1 MKLYCKTVLVAAV
14 AACAAAGAAELGTAL
29 KSAEVSSNAWNEAEI
44 AMKKFY
50 LPAGFKLEVFAVEP
64 QLANPVAI
72 ALDEKGR
79 VFVSETHRYRTS
91 VLDIRNIMDWYE
103 DDLSIRT
110 LDDRIAMIKKHL
122 GPKAADLAK
131 ESEVVRLLVDTDGN
145 GRADRSTVFAEG
157 FNSLLDGIASGVLA
171 RNGTVYFANI
181 PDVTALQDRN
191 GDGVADTR
199 KTIAHGF
206 GTRFSL
212 TGHDLHG
219 LKFGPDGKLYFSIG
233 DRGSHVVSKEGRTF
247 SYPDEGAVYRCDADG
262 SNLEVFATGLRNPQ
276 ELAFDEF
283 GNLFS
288 GDNNCDHGD
297 LARLVY
303 IVEGGDTGWRIGFQ
317 FSEQNPAG
325 TWNSEKLWHLRWP
338 GQAAYIIPP
347 IGHIAAGPSGLVYAP
362 GTGFSD
368 NYQRRFYL
376 CDFRGQATGSGI
388 HSFKVNTSGAGFTL
402 GETEHFVWDI
412 LTPDCDFGPDGRMYI
427 ADWVHGWPKS
437 ERGRIYRLSETATV
451 NDANALST
459 QKLLSE
465 GFTKTRGEQLVA
477 LLRHPDMRIRQEAQF
492 NLADRGAESLKPLL
506 KVVKSSDH
514 QLARIHAIWAIG
526 QLGQREATLTDKLL
540 EFLGDPDAEIRAQS
554 ARVLGD
560 NHRAGAAHQLI
571 AMLKDTSPRVQYFA
585 ALALSKITNGDS
597 VSAALDLLR
606 RNNDKD
612 LYLRHAGVMILA
624 ASQDSKKLATLAKDP
639 SQSVRMAAVLALRRL
654 ANSDIGVFV
663 NDESA
668 AVAVE
673 AARAINDIPIVGALP
688 ALANKINDRVDPF
701 SDGTQDTVDY
711 RTPWMRRVINA
722 NFRVGGPE
730 NAQALARLANDSKQ
744 SDSIRNEV
752 LLMLGQWPAPS
763 ARDKVTGLWRPLDKR
778 ANDHANVALAAVS
791 ENLLRTASQ
800 PVRAAAASAIANL
813 GITTAGKWLVAL
825 AIDPSALDQTR
836 IEALNALA
844 KLGDPALS
852 EVLKSAQNDAKEA
865 VRKAAT
871 SLIAKSGQGDAV
883 NTLAK
888 ILESGSLSEKQNA
901 FAALANLKGAD
912 VDSLL
917 LTWLKKSDLPAD
929 LELDLMLAAEP
940 KTDARIK
947 SELMTREQRLPK
959 GDALASYRVSLK
971 GGNAELGRK
980 VFFEKA
986 EVACT
991 RCHKWNGE
999 GGEVGPELA
1008 HLAEKQPA
1016 DYLLE
1021 SILFPNAKVAPGFE
1035 SVLLTSGDGTL
1046 YGGVVKSEN
1055 DQVIELNSPEDG
1067 LLKIKK
1073 TDIKT
1078 RVSGLSGMPEGIG
1091 NILSKQ
1097 ELRDLLAFL
1106 TSKR

>member
-1 MKLYCKTVLVAAV
+1 MSLYSKTVLCSVLAF
-14 AACAAAGAAELGTAL
+14 CTAAGAAELGTTA
-29 KSAEVSSNAWNEAEI
+29 KSGTVSSNAWNEAEI
-44 AMKKFY
+44 AIKKFQV
-50 LPAGFKLEVFAVEP
+50 PPGFKLEVFAVEP

-91 VLDIRNIMDWYE
+91 VLDIRNYMEWYE
-103 DDLSIRT
+103 DDLAIRT
-110 LDDRIAMIKKHL
+110 LDDRVAMIQKHL
-122 GPKAADLAK
+122 GPKAMDLAK
-131 ESEVVRLLVDTDGN
+131 ESEVVRLLVDQDGN
-145 GRADRSTVFAEG
+145 GRADRSTLFAEG

-181 PDVTALQDRN
+181 PDVTALQDRD
-191 GDGVADTR
+191 GDGVAESR

-247 SYPDEGAVYRCDADG
+247 SYPDEGAVYRCNPDG

-297 LARLVY
+297 SARLVY

-325 TWNSEKLWHLRWP
+325 TWNAEKLWQLPGP
-338 GQAAYIIPP
+338 GQPAYIIPP

-362 GTGFSD
+362 GTGFSGKHQ
-368 NYQRRFYL
+368 NRFYL

-388 HSFKVNTSGAGFTL
+388 HSFKVNPSGAGFTL
-402 GETEHFVWDI
+402 GETEHFLWNI

-437 ERGRIYRLSETATV
+437 EKGRIYRLSETSMVKDPTS
-451 NDANALST
+451 LST
-459 QKLLSE
+459 QDLLGA
-465 GFTKTRGEQLVA
+465 GFTKTRSERLVT
-477 LLRHPDMRIRQEAQF
+477 LLRHQDMRVRQEAQF
-492 NLADRGAESLKPLL
+492 NLAERGKDSLKSLL

-526 QLGQREATLTDKLL
+526 QLGQRDAALTDNLL
-540 EFLGDPDAEIRAQS
+540 EFLGDPDAEVRAQA

-560 NHRAGAAHQLI
+560 NHRATAEPRLMAL
-571 AMLKDTSPRVQYFA
+571 LKDSSPRVQYFA
-585 ALALSKITNGDS
+585 ALGLSKINTRDS
-597 VSAALDLLR
+597 FNAGLDLLR
-606 RNNDKD
+606 TNNDKD
-612 LYLRHAGVMILA
+612 TYLRHAGVMVLT
-624 ASQDSKKLATLAKDP
+624 ASKDSKKIATLAKNP
-639 SQSVRMAAVLALRRL
+639 SPAVRMAAVLALRRL
-654 ANSDIGVFV
+654 ASSEIEAFV
-663 NDESA
+663 DDESA

-673 AARAINDIPIVGALP
+673 AARAINDLPIVGALGS
-688 ALANKINDRVDPF
+688 LAKKANASLDRF
-701 SDGTQDTVDY
+701 TDGSKDTVDY

-722 NFRVGGPE
+722 NFRLGGAE
-730 NAQALARLANDSKQ
+730 NAQSLAQLATDSKQ
-744 SDSIRNEV
+744 SDAIRKEV
-752 LLMLGQWPAPS
+752 LLMLGQWPTPS

-778 ANDHANVALAAVS
+778 AAEPATLALAAAS
-791 ENLLRTASQ
+791 ENLLKTSSH
-800 PVRAAAASAIANL
+800 PVKAAAASAIANL
-813 GITTAGKWLVAL
+813 GITAAGKWLIEL
-825 AIDPSALDQTR
+825 AKDSSTPEQTR

-844 KLGDPALS
+844 KLSDPSLA
-852 EVLKSAQNDAKEA
+852 EILKVAQSDANEA

-871 SLIAKSGQGDAV
+871 SMMAKTGQVDV
-883 NTLAK
+883 IKDLAK
-888 ILESGSLSEKQNA
+888 VLANGTLSEKQNA
-901 FAALANLKGAD
+901 LTSLATIKGAD
-912 VDSLL
+912 ADNLL
-917 LTWLKKSDLPAD
+917 LDWLKKSNLPGE
-929 LELDLMLAAEP
+929 LELDLLLAAAQ
-940 KTDARIK
+940 KTDSRIIA
-947 SELMTREQRLPK
+947 ELSVRELRLPK
-959 GDALASYRVSLK
+959 DDALASYRSTLK
-971 GGNAELGRK
+971 GGNPELGRK
-980 VFFEKA
+980 IFFEKA

-1008 HLAEKQPA
+1008 QLAKNQSAEYFLEA
-1016 DYLLE
+1016 ILL
-1021 SILFPNAKVAPGFE
+1021 PNAKIAPGFE
-1035 SVLLTSGDGTL
+1035 SVLLTTGDGTL
-1046 YGGVVKSEN
+1046 YAGVLKSEN
-1055 DQVIELNSPEDG
+1055 DQIIELNSPEDG

-1073 TDIKT
+1073 TDVKS
-1078 RVSGLSGMPEGIG
+1078 RDRGLSGMPEGMG

-1106 TSKR
+1106 TSGR

>member
-14 AACAAAGAAELGTAL
+14 AACAAAGAAELGTAV

-44 AMKKFY
+44 AMKKFH

-540 EFLGDPDAEIRAQS
+540 EFLGDSDAEIRAQS

-560 NHRAGAAHQLI
+560 NHPAGAAHPLI
-571 AMLKDTSPRVQYFA
+571 AMLKDTSPQY
-585 ALALSKITNGDS
+585 
-597 VSAALDLLR
+597 
-606 RNNDKD
+606 
-612 LYLRHAGVMILA
+612 
-624 ASQDSKKLATLAKDP
+624 
-639 SQSVRMAAVLALRRL
+639 
-654 ANSDIGVFV
+654 
-663 NDESA
+663 
-668 AVAVE
+668 
-673 AARAINDIPIVGALP
+673 
-688 ALANKINDRVDPF
+688 
-701 SDGTQDTVDY
+701 
-711 RTPWMRRVINA
+711 
-722 NFRVGGPE
+722 
-730 NAQALARLANDSKQ
+730 
-744 SDSIRNEV
+744 
-752 LLMLGQWPAPS
+752 
-763 ARDKVTGLWRPLDKR
+763 
-778 ANDHANVALAAVS
+778 
-791 ENLLRTASQ
+791 
-800 PVRAAAASAIANL
+800 
-813 GITTAGKWLVAL
+813 
-825 AIDPSALDQTR
+825 
-836 IEALNALA
+836 
-844 KLGDPALS
+844 
-852 EVLKSAQNDAKEA
+852 
-865 VRKAAT
+865 
-871 SLIAKSGQGDAV
+871 
-883 NTLAK
+883 NTLQ
-888 ILESGSLSEKQNA
+888 L
-901 FAALANLKGAD
+901 
-912 VDSLL
+912 
-917 LTWLKKSDLPAD
+917 
-929 LELDLMLAAEP
+929 
-940 KTDARIK
+940 
-947 SELMTREQRLPK
+947 
-959 GDALASYRVSLK
+959 
-971 GGNAELGRK
+971 
-980 VFFEKA
+980 
-986 EVACT
+986 
-991 RCHKWNGE
+991 
-999 GGEVGPELA
+999 
-1008 HLAEKQPA
+1008 
-1016 DYLLE
+1016 
-1021 SILFPNAKVAPGFE
+1021 
-1035 SVLLTSGDGTL
+1035 
-1046 YGGVVKSEN
+1046 
-1055 DQVIELNSPEDG
+1055 
-1067 LLKIKK
+1067 
-1073 TDIKT
+1073 
-1078 RVSGLSGMPEGIG
+1078 
-1091 NILSKQ
+1091 
-1097 ELRDLLAFL
+1097 
-1106 TSKR
+1106 